1 MFHFSC
7 FKVTKFRVSSP
18 SILLTALSSNKE
30 AEGQRIKPI
39 CRTYPVLVQRN
50 QEPLMYSSASNTLRR
65 KHYTHPESSKVFCHK
80 RKPFVTQLYFS
91 SRERGFFFFLLFHTN
106 FSHQILRKG
115 FLSLLN
121 IPWGGRENFFTTNMD
136 IRVSL

>member
-91 SRERGFFFFLLFHTN
+91 SRERGFFFFPPV
-106 FSHQILRKG
+106 SHQ
-115 FLSLLN
+115 FLPPNSQK
-121 IPWGGRENFFTTNMD
+121 RFSFFTKY
-136 IRVSL
+136 SLRWKREFFYNQHGH